1 MRYRCHVGHAY
12 SAELM
17 SLALDKNCT
26 CALGAALPALDE
38 RIAIARKLE
47 QQAKD
52 VGRTRIAESW
62 ARKARE
68 FGEEAKVIRDLVKR
82 TDAIA
87 ARFAAE

>member
-17 SLALDKNCT
+17 SLALDENLT
-26 CALGAALPALDE
+26 RALGAALPALDE